1 MNGIDREKRL
11 ARLRENSRRYY
22 EAHREE
28 IAERRKEARKVKLQ
42 GMTGEEFEAYRKKN
56 AEYQKQYR
64 AAHPEKVAEW
74 NARTWAH
81 QLEKYKSQ
89 EADNT

>member
-28 IAERRKEARKVKLQ
+28 IAERRKEARKAKLQ
-42 GMTGEEFEAYRKKN
+42 GMTGEEFEAYRKKS
-56 AEYQKQYR
+56 ADYQRQYR
-64 AAHPEKVAEW
+64 AAHPDKVAEW
-74 NARTWAH
+74 NAKTWAR
-81 QLEKYKSQ
+81 QLEKYQK
-89 EADNT
+89 